1 MTENRTPILAVRDL
15 VVRYGA
21 IQALKG
27 ASLDVYPGE
36 IVAVIGANGAG
47 KSTMMNA
54 IMGDVPRV
62 SGEILL
68 DGVALPAKSFQ
79 VVSAG
84 VSLSPEGRKVFAP
97 LTVLENLDMG
107 AFPLSDKAE
116 IERLKQSVFELFPRL
131 LERKN
136 QYAGTLSGGEQ
147 QMLAMGR
154 ALMSAPKLMMLDEP
168 SMGLAPILVEQVFDI
183 IQSLHKAGTTI
194 LLVEQN
200 AQMALSIAD
209 RAYVLE
215 NGKVSLSGTGEELAK
230 SEQVQKAYLGG

>member
-15 VVRYGA
+15 EVRYGA

-62 SGEILL
+62 SGAILL
-68 DGVALPAKSFQ
+68 DGVALPAKRFQ

-97 LTVLENLDMG
+97 LTVLE
-107 AFPLSDKAE
+107 
-116 IERLKQSVFELFPRL
+116 
-131 LERKN
+131 
-136 QYAGTLSGGEQ
+136 T
-147 QMLAMGR
+147 
-154 ALMSAPKLMMLDEP
+154 
-168 SMGLAPILVEQVFDI
+168 
-183 IQSLHKAGTTI
+183 
-194 LLVEQN
+194 
-200 AQMALSIAD
+200 
-209 RAYVLE
+209 
-215 NGKVSLSGTGEELAK
+215 
-230 SEQVQKAYLGG
+230 

>member
-84 VSLSPEGRKVFAP
+84 VSLSPE
-97 LTVLENLDMG
+97 
-107 AFPLSDKAE
+107 
-116 IERLKQSVFELFPRL
+116 
-131 LERKN
+131 
-136 QYAGTLSGGEQ
+136 
-147 QMLAMGR
+147 
-154 ALMSAPKLMMLDEP
+154 
-168 SMGLAPILVEQVFDI
+168 
-183 IQSLHKAGTTI
+183 
-194 LLVEQN
+194 
-200 AQMALSIAD
+200 
-209 RAYVLE
+209 
-215 NGKVSLSGTGEELAK
+215 
-230 SEQVQKAYLGG
+230 